1 MKERLVELFIILLA
15 ALLLTLGNA
24 MDWQQAGS
32 GSVYEAVRINGQTD

>member
-24 MDWQQAGS
+24 MDWQQADS
-32 GSVYEAVRINGQTD
+32 GTVYEAVRISGQTD